1 MVVHKRTWAVTQ
13 RSTESKGLRIYER
26 KRKKEE
32 KKKHKQ
38 GKRPRNTG
46 LYFGYQFLMSS
57 ARKSVVSSGKVQY
70 PELRNSIKGVRGF
83 RDILEE
89 EAAAC
94 SLIKK

>member
-13 RSTESKGLRIYER
+13 RSTESKGLRIYKR

-32 KKKHKQ
+32 KKPKQ

-46 LYFGYQFLMSS
+46 LYFGCQFLMSS
-57 ARKSVVSSGKVQY
+57 ARKSAVSSGKVQY